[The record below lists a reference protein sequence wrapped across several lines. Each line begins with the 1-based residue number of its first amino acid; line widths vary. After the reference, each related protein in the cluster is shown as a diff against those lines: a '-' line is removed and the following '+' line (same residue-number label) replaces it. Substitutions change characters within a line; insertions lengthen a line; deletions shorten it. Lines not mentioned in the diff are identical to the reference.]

1 MGNMKSKIKL
11 ADGGEFINFRASKVF
26 NIFAHICAEDE
37 IKKRKAKEKNEQNKM
52 DNKRCQL

>member
-26 NIFAHICAEDE
+26 KIFAYICAEDE
-37 IKKRKAKEKNEQNKM
+37 IKKKKAKEKNEQNKM
-52 DNKRCQL
+52 GNK